1 MRYRTQDDTLK
12 QLLVRRWIYSLI
24 ALSILGLSPVSVLA
38 QTGED
43 TVPVDAMRCWRRV
56 SSTAVVVGEHFA
68 MTITCSVVETN
79 QSRTLPDQ
87 GALEPETIEVLPFDV
102 LSGQRYEDIRTGPY
116 RFFQYQYA
124 LRLISESNFGEDVEL
139 PAVAL
144 TYRIERRVGDNPA
157 LLGRE
162 LTYVIPAEPIR
173 VVSLAPDSTVDIRDL
188 PPATFDQMETRTLR
202 ANLLTLLA
210 GLFGLMA
217 LSIVALGII
226 RIAQARGGNRRSTDR
241 QILLPLV
248 VDGAL
253 KQLTDIQQ
261 TTAGSGWTA
270 QSVGRALAALRITA
284 AVAIARPITQDS
296 IDSGAP
302 TRDGQLRL
310 RHGYLRQ
317 KTSNLTSGVTTATLQ
332 RRLAESSPFLVADRK
347 TVEQLSWAIAAFT
360 AARYGRGTALPQ
372 DSLTKTLKT
381 SIKHTKRLRWQ
392 AAAPIRRARQFIWEI
407 SDWWTR
413 VWIR

>member
-1 MRYRTQDDTLK
+1 MKYRTQDDKLT
-12 QLLVRRWIYSLI
+12 QLLVRRWIYSAI
-24 ALSILGLSPVSVLA
+24 ALGILVLSPVSVFA
-38 QTGED
+38 QAGEE

-79 QSRTLPDQ
+79 QSRTLPNQ

-102 LSGQRYEDIRTGPY
+102 LNGQRHEDIRTGPY

-124 LRLISESNFGEDVEL
+124 LRLISESSFGEDVEL
-139 PAVAL
+139 PALAL
-144 TYRIERRVGDNPA
+144 TYRIERRIGDNPA

-162 LTYVIPAEPIR
+162 LTYVLPAEPIR
-173 VVSLAPDSTVDIRDL
+173 IVSLVSDSTVDIRDL

-210 GLFGLMA
+210 GLFGLIA

-241 QILLPLV
+241 QILLPVV
-248 VDGAL
+248 VDGSL

-261 TTAGSGWTA
+261 TTASSGWTA

-284 AVAIARPITQDS
+284 AVAIARPITRDS
-296 IDSGAP
+296 IDSGDP

-317 KTSNLTSGVTTATLQ
+317 KTANLTSAVTAATLKQ
-332 RRLAESSPFLVADRK
+332 RLAESSPGLIADRK
-347 TVEQLSWAIAAFT
+347 TVEQLSSAIAAFT
-360 AARYGRGTALPQ
+360 AARYARSTALPQ
-372 DSLTKTLKT
+372 DSLTQILKT
-381 SIKHTKRLRWQ
+381 SIEHTKRLRWQ
-392 AAAPIRRARQFIWEI
+392 AAAPIRRARQFISAT
-407 SDWWTR
+407 SDWWTW
-413 VWIR
+413 VWTR